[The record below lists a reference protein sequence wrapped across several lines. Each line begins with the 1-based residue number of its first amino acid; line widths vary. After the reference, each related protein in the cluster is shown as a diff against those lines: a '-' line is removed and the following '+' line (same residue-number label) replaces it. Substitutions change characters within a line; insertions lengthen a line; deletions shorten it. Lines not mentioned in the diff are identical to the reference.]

1 MDIRRLCQ
9 HVDEWWS
16 EEKCVRFFSQK
27 SKNKKCSFIWVV
39 FIIALPLPTSK
50 WNGRCW
56 SLMAGSLLDP
66 RVINNKTLLS
76 VTGGSVVI
84 QMTGIKRWFYL
95 LGIRNI
101 SIINSHQQQ
110 QSVWREDLL
119 LLHSAVNPDPASVSD
134 SQFLTMS
141 HSWVLPRSRVRS

>member
-1 MDIRRLCQ
+1 M
-9 HVDEWWS
+9 
-16 EEKCVRFFSQK
+16 FFYLGCFH
-27 SKNKKCSFIWVV
+27 N
-39 FIIALPLPTSK
+39 IALPLPTSK

-101 SIINSHQQQ
+101 SIINFHQQQ
-110 QSVWREDLL
+110 QSVWRDQKSKVYNKAEKF
-119 LLHSAVNPDPASVSD
+119 PTGAS
-134 SQFLTMS
+134 FLVQSKQRNITICS
-141 HSWVLPRSRVRS
+141 PIHVQTKKNKNYIYILSNAQIQTYTLQAR

>member
-1 MDIRRLCQ
+1 MSTNGG
-9 HVDEWWS
+9 V
-16 EEKCVRFFSQK
+16 KK
-27 SKNKKCSFIWVV
+27 SVSGFLARKAKTKKCSFIWVV

-110 QSVWREDLL
+110 QQQSVWREDLL
-119 LLHSAVNPDPASVSD
+119 LLHSAVKSGPASVSD
-134 SQFLTMS
+134 SQFFTMS
-141 HSWVLPRSRVRS
+141 HS

>member
-1 MDIRRLCQ
+1 M
-9 HVDEWWS
+9 
-16 EEKCVRFFSQK
+16 
-27 SKNKKCSFIWVV
+27 
-39 FIIALPLPTSK
+39 PLPTSK

-101 SIINSHQQQ
+101 SIINFHQQPAVCLERGSPPPPLRCETWSRLCFRFTILHNVTQ
-110 QSVWREDLL
+110 LSVAPLSGEKLVSRYQKYNKAEKFPTGASFLVQSKQRNITIC
-119 LLHSAVNPDPASVSD
+119 SP
-134 SQFLTMS
+134 S
-141 HSWVLPRSRVRS
+141 HVQTKKK